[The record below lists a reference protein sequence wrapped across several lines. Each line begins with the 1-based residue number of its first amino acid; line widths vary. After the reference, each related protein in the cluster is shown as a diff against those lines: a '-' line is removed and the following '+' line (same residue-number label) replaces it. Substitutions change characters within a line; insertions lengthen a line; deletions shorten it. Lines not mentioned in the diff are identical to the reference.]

1 MGQLRKRLLF
11 SSIVVPLAI
20 AAMFLAPMWLY
31 VIVVEALVLLSMNEF
46 FSLVEKKEIR
56 VNRLAGL
63 FFGMCIPI
71 SFLYHSDAMFLVLA
85 SLTFFIYNFKKEHI
99 HHALV
104 STSVTMFAVVYI
116 AWFFSHLIY
125 LRQLEHGAQWVFF
138 VVLIVKGGD
147 AGAYFV
153 GKPLGRTKL
162 LKSVSPNKSV
172 EGAVGGLL
180 TSVVLAG
187 ISKLYIPEVGFLSLL
202 ILGALASI
210 ISQLGDLSESLIK
223 RDAGIKDSGVI
234 PGIGGVLDMIDSLVV
249 TIPFVY
255 YFVTGLAGF
264 MK

>member
-1 MGQLRKRLLF
+1 MGQLGKRLIF
-11 SSIVVPLAI
+11 SAFMVPLAV
-20 AAMFLAPMWLY
+20 AAIFAAPMWLY
-31 VIVVEALVLLSMNEF
+31 VVVVEILVLLSMNEF

-56 VNRLAGL
+56 VNRVAGL
-63 FFGMCIPI
+63 FFGLCIPI

-85 SLTFFIYNFKKEHI
+85 CLTFFIYNFKREHI
-99 HHALV
+99 HQALV
-104 STSVTMFAVVYI
+104 STSVTMFSVVYI

-125 LRQLEHGAQWVFF
+125 LRQLPNGAEWVFF

-153 GKPLGRTKL
+153 GKTFGRTKL
-162 LKSVSPNKSV
+162 IQSVSPNKSV

-180 TSVVLAG
+180 TSVVLAMISRVYIHDVG
-187 ISKLYIPEVGFLSLL
+187 ILNLML
-202 ILGALASI
+202 LGALASV

-234 PGIGGVLDMIDSLVV
+234 PGIGGILDMIDSLVV

-255 YFVTGLAGF
+255 YYVTGLAGILH
-264 MK
+264 